1 MRNFLEALKKVTQA
15 ARDGDVAATLPIMG
29 RSAVLGG
36 PVAPCVH
43 AVPGGKMMM
52 GCGQKALQRWI
63 CTLAEGRAGMP
74 RCGWPESYC
83 GAVCKHKQEPQSHRE
98 HREQQE
104 QKHEIGI
111 EREKEEAVLSSVPS
125 VASRSLKLAPVITAF
140 DEGDE
145 VRKTV
150 ESLAGSIKGEQTSL
164 RPIVVDDGSKDG
176 SCEWTVNRSQQSV
189 VSSEQLLSSPP
200 CVAGFA
206 EQGTTHSRPGG
217 QASLLTV
224 RHDMPQ
230 GVGISRNVGTKAAL
244 DAGADAVS
252 FHDAHMRFPDGV
264 LEALA
269 DKAIETGA
277 IVCSKARG
285 WWYAEGDAD
294 VVAGKKKAGE
304 EHDFRAWGADLH
316 WNALDGFQPK
326 YRIYV
331 DNQAEWTRVPC
342 AMGACY
348 VMSRETIKRLM
359 EPTGRLWEDVAGRW
373 GFSEQALAVKAFLLD
388 IPILVS
394 RDLQTHHHYKE
405 VNPVPN
411 AGTEIWRNVC
421 FAMAALLSKETFN
434 QRFLRY
440 CQIRLGE
447 KETER
452 LYEEAQALRDGD
464 VAATRPLVGTSAV
477 LGGRASVAE
486 RPWDVELHDGDVA
499 ATRPPVGS
507 SAVLGGGA
515 SVAERP
521 WDVEKERRIFTD
533 LCGRSAPITGPHPEH
548 AWLKDLP
555 SPSPLPSGEGK
566 GEGTNRSPLCILQWR
581 PGESTL
587 MLKRRFPDAQIKCLE
602 WEKHRISNWTPILQD
617 LLGVS
622 LLRLPL
628 ESWADPTASGHV
640 KKNEQFDL
648 ITIGGEM
655 QEECRSAAERL
666 AGIPGTRIVINPTA
680 DRLQIADE
688 YRKEATDAL
697 KAFLKQGRDVTQI
710 NAEQTKT
717 HDKIV
722 DIEKRLGIH
731 PHPTAASV
739 TVLLLNWQRPENIGP
754 ILDCLAQQTVKP
766 KIVLWNNGDPINVSS
781 EHGTPMPLERHPL
794 MSLVVQSMSNLGC
807 MPRWWL
813 ASLADTDFVCSLD
826 DDLVL
831 ADERVL
837 EDAIEAQR
845 TLCPD
850 GIVGFFGWEAM
861 PGKDYLGAKH
871 INGSIEDRRVDVI
884 KGRFMVFQTRL
895 LQRVLLVHPA
905 LTLPSPGGGGQGR
918 GMDLLRRCDDIYL
931 SFCIALGERGRHL
944 IPGVLGK
951 RWKEIGRQD
960 GRGLALQPG
969 HYQERDRM
977 ASLMM
982 NHYWGE
988 TRKGA

>member
-1 MRNFLEALKKVTQA
+1 MQNFLEALKKVTQA
-15 ARDGDVAATLPIMG
+15 ARDGDVVATLPIIG

-36 PVAPCVH
+36 PAAPCVH

-63 CTLAEGRAGMP
+63 CTLAEGRGNMP

-125 VASRSLKLAPVITAF
+125 VASRSLKLAAVITAF

-150 ESLAGSIKGEQTSL
+150 ESLAGSIKRRGTNAEI
-164 RPIVVDDGSKDG
+164 IVVDDGSKDG
-176 SCEWTVNRSQQSV
+176 SCQHLGTQIIDQCSV
-189 VSSEQLLSSPP
+189 ITLRNEVPE
-200 CVAGFA
+200 
-206 EQGTTHSRPGG
+206 
-217 QASLLTV
+217 
-224 RHDMPQ
+224 
-230 GVGISRNVGTKAAL
+230 GVGRSRNSGVDTAL
-244 DAGADAVS
+244 REYADADVVS

-269 DKAIETGA
+269 QKAIESGA

-294 VVAGKKKAGE
+294 VVAGKHKAGE
-304 EHDFRAWGADLH
+304 EHAFRAWGADLH
-316 WNALDGFQPK
+316 WNSNDGLQPK

-331 DNQAEWTRVPC
+331 DKQAEWVRVPC
-342 AMGACY
+342 PMGACY
-348 VMSRETIKRLM
+348 LMSRDTIRRLM

-394 RDLQTHHHYKE
+394 RDLQTHHHYRA

-421 FAMAALLSKETFN
+421 FAMAALLSPQTFKE
-434 QRFLRY
+434 RFLRY

-447 KETER
+447 KEADR
-452 LYEEAQALRDGD
+452 LYDVAQAPG
-464 VAATRPLVGTSAV
+464 
-477 LGGRASVAE
+477 
-486 RPWDVELHDGDVA
+486 DGDVA

-507 SAVLGGGA
+507 SAVLGGPA

-548 AWLKDLP
+548 AWLKNLP
-555 SPSPLPSGEGK
+555 SPSPLPA
-566 GEGTNRSPLCILQWR
+566 GEGTGKGTNESPLRILQWR

-587 MLKRRFPDAQIKCLE
+587 ALKGRFPDVQIKCLE
-602 WEKHRISNWTPILQD
+602 WEKHRISNWAPILQD
-617 LLGVS
+617 LPGVS
-622 LLRLPL
+622 LLRMPL
-628 ESWADPTASGHV
+628 ESWADPIATGHV
-640 KKNEQFDL
+640 KKDEQFDL

-688 YRKEATDAL
+688 YRKEATDELAT
-697 KAFLKQGRDVTQI
+697 FLKKGNQPQVHHEGHEEREDVIQKIKKIEDLRALRDLRG
-710 NAEQTKT
+710 
-717 HDKIV
+717 
-722 DIEKRLGIH
+722 DI
-731 PHPTAASV
+731 
-739 TVLLLNWQRPENIGP
+739 TVLLLNWQRAENIGV
-754 ILDCLAQQTVKP
+754 ILACLGGQTVRP

-781 EHGTPMPLERHPL
+781 EHGTPMLLERHPL
-794 MSLVVQSMSNLGC
+794 MSLVVQSTRNLGC

-813 ASLADTDFVCSLD
+813 ASLADTEFVCSLD

-871 INGSIEDRRVDVI
+871 INGSPEDRRVDVI

-931 SFCIALGERGRHL
+931 SFCIAQGERRRHL
-944 IPGVLGK
+944 IPAVLGK
-951 RWKEIGRQD
+951 RWKELGHQD
-960 GRGLALQPG
+960 GRGLALQAG

-977 ASLMM
+977 VNLMM

-988 TRKGA
+988 SRKGA